1 MKPDDDRTAA
11 SAPAHRSRWR
21 RFSPSMGWK
30 AFWSEILIVV
40 LGVAIA
46 LAASEAVEDW
56 SWKAKVRDG
65 EARLRGDTERVF
77 VWGAEYYATQPCFE
91 AQLDRL
97 AQRVME
103 SGTTLTPAPVYS
115 DFTAPTPVN
124 PRFVLRMPTRPWR
137 FPVWEALVANGT
149 ATHFSQRRQAIYS
162 SLDYSIAAARSYRDE
177 SIRLLGRLI
186 ALSYPAQLDA
196 AARREYLVDIE
207 TLRQLNFSTMI
218 SVQQQMSVMLRE
230 GVTPTPESVD
240 ASLKDSGTVKF
251 CKEHGLPLAD
261 WREVKP
267 TPPSR

>member
-1 MKPDDDRTAA
+1 MTDADDH
-11 SAPAHRSRWR
+11 APAHRSRWR

-46 LAASEAVEDW
+46 LAANEAVEDL
-56 SWKAKVRDG
+56 SWRGKVRDG
-65 EARLRGDTERVF
+65 EARVRGDTERVF
-77 VWGAEYYATQPCFE
+77 MWGAENYATQPCFE

-115 DFTAPTPVN
+115 DSTSPLPVN

-149 ATHFSQRRQAIYS
+149 ATHFSRQRQDIYS
-162 SLDYSIAAARSYRDE
+162 SLDYSIAAASGYRDE
-177 SIRLLGRLI
+177 SIRLYGRLM
-186 ALSYPAQLDA
+186 ALSYPAELDA

-207 TLRQLNFSTMI
+207 TLRRMNLSILITAR
-218 SVQQQMSVMLRE
+218 QQMSLMLRD
-230 GVTPTPESVD
+230 GMAPTPESVD
-240 ASLKDSGTVKF
+240 AFITANTGTVKF
-251 CKEHGLPLAD
+251 CQEQGLPLAD

-267 TPPSR
+267 APPSQ

>member
-1 MKPDDDRTAA
+1 MTDTDEHAL
-11 SAPAHRSRWR
+11 AHRSRWR

-65 EARLRGDTERVF
+65 EARLQDDTERVF
-77 VWGAEYYATQPCFE
+77 TWAAEHYATQPCVE
-91 AQLDRL
+91 TQLDRL
-97 AQRVME
+97 AQRVTD

-115 DFTAPTPVN
+115 DTTVLIPIS
-124 PRFVLRMPTRPWR
+124 PRFVVRMPIRPWR

-149 ATHFSQRRQAIYS
+149 ATHFSQQRQDIYS
-162 SLDYSIAAARSYRDE
+162 VLNDSVTAARDYRTE
-177 SIRLLGRLI
+177 SNRLNGRLL
-186 ALSYPAQLDA
+186 ALSYPTALDA
-196 AARREYLVDIE
+196 GARREYLVDIE
-207 TLRQLNFSTMI
+207 TLRRLNASTLI
-218 SVQQQMSVMLRE
+218 TGRLQIAFMLRD
-230 GVTPTPESVD
+230 GMAPTPESVD
-240 ASLKDSGTVKF
+240 AFLKDSGTVKF
-251 CKEHGLPLAD
+251 CQEHGLPLAD

>member
-1 MKPDDDRTAA
+1 MTPADDH
-11 SAPAHRSRWR
+11 APAHRSRWR

-46 LAASEAVEDW
+46 LAAGEAVEDW

-65 EARLRGDTERVF
+65 EARVRGDTERVF
-77 VWGAEYYATQPCFE
+77 VWGAETYATQPCVE

-115 DFTAPTPVN
+115 ESTAPIPAK
-124 PRFVLRMPTRPWR
+124 PRFVLRMPARPWR

-149 ATHFSQRRQAIYS
+149 ATHFSRQRQDIYG
-162 SLDYSIAAARSYRDE
+162 SLDHSIVAARGYRDE
-177 SIRLLGRLI
+177 SNRLYGRLM
-186 ALSYPAQLDA
+186 ALSYPVELDA

-207 TLRQLNFSTMI
+207 TVRRLNLSTLI
-218 SVQQQMSVMLRE
+218 SGQQQLSVMLRE
-230 GVTPTPESVD
+230 GIAPTPERVD
-240 ASLKDSGTVKF
+240 AFLRDSGTVKF
-251 CKEHGLPLAD
+251 CKEQNLPLAD

-267 TPPSR
+267 PPPSR